1 MSDRSPREISYF
13 WKDALQRTIFCG
25 INPVG
30 YPAFKNGHFKNTI
43 LEESDPLN
51 SLEELRD
58 SKKLSDEEKAVLESF
73 IEISKPLFDNLTY
86 NIHNPLKL
94 EYEDLWNE
102 IKKLSEIFGHNDFDL
117 TKQELET
124 DYQFDENGVL
134 KRMVTDGGLVE
145 ELRPRLW
152 DPKFHDSFMAA
163 RDKQSRQNSY
173 GYTSS
178 DGDYVEEPPDE
189 NSSGSTENETNE
201 RLLNDSNLAAER
213 DEIVFGSGEREI
225 DRRILE
231 DLNELVEQDEM
242 SVRDG
247 ARAENTDDDDEMA
260 ADLSESFA
268 PLTLIGMD
276 EETQK

>member
-30 YPAFKNGHFKNTI
+30 YPAFKNGHFKKAI
-43 LEESDPLN
+43 LEESDPLK
-51 SLEELRD
+51 SLEGLRD
-58 SKKLSDEEKAVLESF
+58 SKNLSDEEKTVVQSF
-73 IEISKPLFDNLTY
+73 IELSKPLFDNLTY

-102 IKKLSEIFGHNDFDL
+102 VKKLGEIFGHDDFDF
-117 TKQELET
+117 TKQELEI
-124 DYQFDENGVL
+124 DYEFDENGVL
-134 KRMVTDGGLVE
+134 KRMVTDGASVE

-152 DPKFHDSFMAA
+152 DPKFHNFFMAA
-163 RDKQSRQNSY
+163 RDKQSRPNSY
-173 GYTSS
+173 EFTSS
-178 DGDYVEEPPDE
+178 DAEYVDEPPDE

-201 RLLNDSNLAAER
+201 RLLNDSNLAAEW

-247 ARAENTDDDDEMA
+247 ARAENTDDGDEMA

-268 PLTLIGMD
+268 PLTLIGTD
-276 EETQK
+276 EETQE

>member
-1 MSDRSPREISYF
+1 MSDKSSTEISYF

-43 LEESDPLN
+43 LEESDPLK
-51 SLEELRD
+51 SLEGLRD
-58 SKKLSDEEKAVLESF
+58 SKELSDEEQAVVESC
-73 IEISKPLFDNLTY
+73 IEVSKPLFDNPTY

-102 IKKLSEIFGHNDFDL
+102 VKKLSEIFGHDDFDF
-117 TKQELET
+117 TKQELEI
-124 DYQFDENGVL
+124 DYQFDENEVL
-134 KRMVTDGGLVE
+134 KRMVTDGGSVE

-163 RDKQSRQNSY
+163 RDKQSRPISY
-173 GYTSS
+173 EFTSS
-178 DGDYVEEPPDE
+178 DAEYVDEPPDE

-201 RLLNDSNLAAER
+201 RLLNDSNLAAEW
-213 DEIVFGSGEREI
+213 DEIVSGSREKEV
-225 DRRILE
+225 DRRVLE

-247 ARAENTDDDDEMA
+247 ARAENTDDGDEMA
-260 ADLSESFA
+260 ADLSNRFA
-268 PLTLIGMD
+268 PLTLIGTD
-276 EETQK
+276 EETQE

>member
-30 YPAFKNGHFKNTI
+30 YPAFKNDHFKKAI
-43 LEESDPLN
+43 LEESDPLK
-51 SLEELRD
+51 SLKELRD
-58 SKKLSDEEKAVLESF
+58 SEKLSDEEKAVVESF
-73 IEISKPLFDNLTY
+73 IEASKPLFDNLTY
-86 NIHNPLKL
+86 NTHNPLKL

-102 IKKLSEIFGHNDFDL
+102 VRKLSEIFGHDDFDF
-117 TKQELET
+117 TKQELEI

-134 KRMVTDGGLVE
+134 KSMVTDGASVE

-173 GYTSS
+173 EFTSS
-178 DGDYVEEPPDE
+178 DAEYVDEPPDE

-201 RLLNDSNLAAER
+201 RLLNDSDLAAR
-213 DEIVFGSGEREI
+213 FGEIIFGSGEREI
-225 DRRILE
+225 DRRVLE

-242 SVRDG
+242 SVQDG
-247 ARAENTDDDDEMA
+247 ARTENTEDGDEMA

-268 PLTLIGMD
+268 PLTLIGTD
-276 EETQK
+276 EEIQE